1 MMKDDYAIVLD
12 FLPHGKAGDR
22 KAEPLAQVIGE
33 KFFNLLEVVIKNDSS
48 VKPKDRLYIGNEKR
62 DEVKYIRGR
71 IKYNELTSF
80 ARSELEGIISE
91 FVTKEEKR
99 FVDFFNKAGPV
110 TTRLHTL
117 ELLPGI
123 GKKHLW
129 DIITQRKK
137 KPFESFKELQERISM
152 LPNPKRMIVRRIIDE
167 LEEKDRYRLF
177 VSSRIT

>member
-1 MMKDDYAIVLD
+1 
-12 FLPHGKAGDR
+12 
-22 KAEPLAQVIGE
+22 
-33 KFFNLLEVVIKNDSS
+33 